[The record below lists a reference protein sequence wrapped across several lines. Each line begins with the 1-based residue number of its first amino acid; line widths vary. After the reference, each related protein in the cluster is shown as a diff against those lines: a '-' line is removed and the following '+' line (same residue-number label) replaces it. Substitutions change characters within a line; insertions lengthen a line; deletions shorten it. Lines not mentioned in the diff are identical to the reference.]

1 MGTMSARYVFR
12 FYRILSFPPRKEG
25 LLQGKMVA
33 VCILRARI
41 LRARLVRGGLKPI
54 QKRIHSFVTSTS
66 SRECPLSSSRVRSRD
81 GFQPLVSSEK
91 EGDFSSSFALV
102 SQTLFLSFF
111 LFSLSPFFSF
121 SEKREKGSTTTTTTT
136 N

>member
-1 MGTMSARYVFR
+1 
-12 FYRILSFPPRKEG
+12 
-25 LLQGKMVA
+25 MV
-33 VCILRARI
+33 
-41 LRARLVRGGLKPI
+41 
-54 QKRIHSFVTSTS
+54 S
-66 SRECPLSSSRVRSRD
+66 SRWFRAKRRAI
-81 GFQPLVSSEK
+81 FA
-91 EGDFSSSFALV
+91 SSFALV